1 MVKGERRM
9 QQEERSTGYSV
20 MIREMQAEDRPRER
34 LQSLGPASLSSSEL
48 LAIILN
54 TGIKG
59 ESVTSIAQRMLSQ
72 HGGLGGLLRLD
83 FVEMSRIRGVG
94 TAKAAKVKAALEIGR
109 RISMLGDEDRPKVGT
124 PEDIALLLGIE
135 MMALEQEELRV
146 VLLDTKHHI
155 IGTNTVYRGSVN
167 AVSVRMADIFK
178 PAVRHSAT
186 AIALVHNHPS
196 GDPSP
201 SAADINMTREAVTA
215 GKMLDMP
222 VIDHVI
228 IGRGKHVS
236 LKRLGLGFEGG

>member
-1 MVKGERRM
+1 M
-9 QQEERSTGYSV
+9 QREQPAGYNV

-34 LQSLGPASLSSSEL
+34 LQSVGPASLSSSEL

-59 ESVTSIAQRMLSQ
+59 EPVTSIAQRMLSSY
-72 HGGLGGLLRLD
+72 GGLGGLLRMD
-83 FVEMSRIRGVG
+83 FVEMAGIRGVG
-94 TAKAAKVKAALEIGR
+94 NAKAAKVKAALELGR
-109 RISMLGDEDRPKVGT
+109 RISMLAEEDRPRVGT
-124 PEDIALLLGIE
+124 PEDIALLLGVE

-155 IGTNTVYRGSVN
+155 ITTANVYRGSVN
-167 AVSVRMADIFK
+167 SVAVRMADIFK

-201 SAADINMTREAVTA
+201 STADIQMTREAVSA
-215 GKMLDMP
+215 GKMLDTP

>member
-1 MVKGERRM
+1 M
-9 QQEERSTGYSV
+9 QREHPSAYSV
-20 MIREMQAEDRPRER
+20 MIREMQLDERPRER
-34 LQSLGPASLSSSEL
+34 LQNLGPASLSTSEL

-59 ESVTSIAQRMLSQ
+59 ESVTSIAQRMLSA
-72 HGGLGGLLRLD
+72 HGGLPGLLRMD
-83 FVEMSRIRGVG
+83 FVEMAGIRGVG
-94 TAKAAKVKAALEIGR
+94 QAKAAKVKAALEIGR
-109 RISMLGDEDRPKVGT
+109 RVSMLSDEDRPRVGT
-124 PEDIALLLGIE
+124 PEDIVLLLGVE

-155 IGTNTVYRGSVN
+155 IGTSNVYRGTVN
-167 AVSVRMADIFK
+167 AVTVRMADLFK
-178 PAVRHSAT
+178 PAVRHGAT

-201 SAADINMTREAVTA
+201 SAADVQMTREAVTA
-215 GKMLDMP
+215 GKMLDTP

>member
-1 MVKGERRM
+1 
-9 QQEERSTGYSV
+9 
-20 MIREMQAEDRPRER
+20 MIREMQVEDRPRER

-59 ESVTSIAQRMLSQ
+59 ESVTSIAQRMLST
-72 HGGLGGLLRLD
+72 HGGLGGLLRMD
-83 FVEMSRIRGVG
+83 FVELAGIRGVG

-109 RISMLGDEDRPKVGT
+109 RISMLAEEDRPRVGS
-124 PEDIALLLGIE
+124 PEDIVVLLGVE

-146 VLLDTKHHI
+146 VILDTKHHI
-155 IGTNTVYRGSVN
+155 ITTNTVYRGSVN

-178 PAVRHSAT
+178 PAVRHSAS

-201 SAADINMTREAVTA
+201 STADIKMTREAVAA
-215 GKMLDMP
+215 GKLLDMP

>member
-1 MVKGERRM
+1 M
-9 QQEERSTGYSV
+9 QQEQSMSYSV
-20 MIREMQAEDRPRER
+20 MIREMLAEDRPRER
-34 LQSLGPASLSSSEL
+34 LQALGPTSLSSSEL

-59 ESVTSIAQRMLSQ
+59 ESVTSIAQRMLASN
-72 HGGLGGLLRLD
+72 GGLGGLQRMD
-83 FVEMSRIRGVG
+83 FVEMAGIRGVG
-94 TAKAAKVKAALEIGR
+94 PAKAAKVKAALEIGR
-109 RISMLGDEDRPKVGT
+109 RLSMLAEDDKPRIGT
-124 PEDIALLLGIE
+124 PEDIVLLLGIE

-146 VLLDTKHHI
+146 VLLDTKHQI
-155 IGTNTVYRGSVN
+155 ITTSNIYRGSVN
-167 AVSVRMADIFK
+167 SVQVRMADIFK

-201 SAADINMTREAVTA
+201 SSADVNMTRDAVTA
-215 GKMLDMP
+215 GNMLEIP

>member
-1 MVKGERRM
+1 MVKGERGM
-9 QQEERSTGYSV
+9 QQEERSTTYSV
-20 MIREMQAEDRPRER
+20 MIREMQVEDRPRER
-34 LQSLGPASLSSSEL
+34 LQSLGPGSLSSSEL

-72 HGGLGGLLRLD
+72 HGGLGGLLRME
-83 FVEMSRIRGVG
+83 FVEMAGIRGVG

-109 RISMLGDEDRPKVGT
+109 RIAMLGDEDRPRVGS

-201 SAADINMTREAVTA
+201 SSADVTMTREAVAA

>member
-1 MVKGERRM
+1 MQGE
-9 QQEERSTGYSV
+9 QPSSYSV
-20 MIREMQAEDRPRER
+20 MIREMQVEDRPRER
-34 LQSLGPASLSSSEL
+34 LQSVGPASLSSSEL

-59 ESVTSIAQRMLSQ
+59 EPVTSIAQRMLST
-72 HGGLGGLLRLD
+72 HGGLAGLLRMD
-83 FVEMSRIRGVG
+83 FVEMAQIRGVG
-94 TAKAAKVKAALEIGR
+94 NAKAAKVKAALELGR
-109 RISMLGDEDRPKVGT
+109 RISMLSEEDRPRVGT
-124 PEDIALLLGIE
+124 PEDIVLLLGVE

-155 IGTNTVYRGSVN
+155 ITTTTVYRGSVN
-167 AVSVRMADIFK
+167 AVTVRMADIFK

-201 SAADINMTREAVTA
+201 SSADIQMTREAVEA
-215 GKMLDMP
+215 GRMLDTP
-222 VIDHVI
+222 VIDHIV

>member
-1 MVKGERRM
+1 M
-9 QQEERSTGYSV
+9 QQEQWSTSYSV

-59 ESVTSIAQRMLSQ
+59 ESVTSIAQRMLSS
-72 HGGLGGLLRLD
+72 HGGLGGLLRMD
-83 FVEMSRIRGVG
+83 FVEMAGIRGVG
-94 TAKAAKVKAALEIGR
+94 IAKAAKVKAALEMGR
-109 RISMLGDEDRPKVGT
+109 RISMLAEEDRPKVGT
-124 PEDIALLLGIE
+124 PEDIVLLLGIE

-146 VLLDTKHHI
+146 VLLDTKNHI
-155 IGTNTVYRGSVN
+155 IATTTVYRGSVN

-201 SAADINMTREAVTA
+201 STADVSMTRDAVAA

-228 IGRGKHVS
+228 IGLGKHVS

>member
-1 MVKGERRM
+1 M
-9 QQEERSTGYSV
+9 QQEQSMSYSV
-20 MIREMQAEDRPRER
+20 MIREMLAEDRPRER
-34 LQSLGPASLSSSEL
+34 LQALGPTSLSSSEL

-59 ESVTSIAQRMLSQ
+59 ESVTSIAQRMLSSN
-72 HGGLGGLLRLD
+72 GGLGGLQRMD
-83 FVEMSRIRGVG
+83 FVEMAGIRGVG
-94 TAKAAKVKAALEIGR
+94 PAKAAKVKAALEIGR
-109 RISMLGDEDRPKVGT
+109 RLSMLAEDDKPRIGT
-124 PEDIALLLGIE
+124 PEDIVLLLGIE

-146 VLLDTKHHI
+146 VLLDTKHQI
-155 IGTNTVYRGSVN
+155 ITTSNIYRGSVN
-167 AVSVRMADIFK
+167 SVQVRMADIFK

-201 SAADINMTREAVTA
+201 SSADVNMTRDAVTA
-215 GKMLDMP
+215 GNMLEIP